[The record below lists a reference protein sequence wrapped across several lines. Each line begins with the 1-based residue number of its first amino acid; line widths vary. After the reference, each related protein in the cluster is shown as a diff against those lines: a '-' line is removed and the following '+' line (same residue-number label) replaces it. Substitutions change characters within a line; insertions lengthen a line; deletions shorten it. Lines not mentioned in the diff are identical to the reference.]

1 MTVRSGRR
9 IAIGVLGGRDVSND
23 IRQIAENVGNGIA
36 KLGGIVV
43 CGGMGGVME
52 AACIGAK
59 SRDGSITVGILPT
72 VSKDEGNP
80 YLDIVIATGM
90 DGARNSII
98 AKSIDVA
105 IAIDGQ
111 YGTLSEIALCLEAG
125 IVVIGLNTW
134 NIEGVIDAESP
145 EDAVAKAFDNI

>member
-1 MTVRSGRR
+1 MVVRSGRR
-9 IAIGVLGGRDVSND
+9 VAIGVLGGKDVGND

-36 KLGGIVV
+36 KLGGILV

-59 SRDGSITVGILPT
+59 SRDGLTVGILPAA
-72 VSKDEGNP
+72 SKDEGNP

-90 DGARNSII
+90 GGARNLII
-98 AKSIDVA
+98 AKSIDAA

-111 YGTLSEIALCLEAG
+111 YGTLSEIAFCLEAG
-125 IVVIGLNTW
+125 VAVIGLNTW
-134 NIEGVIDAESP
+134 NIEGVIDADSP
-145 EDAVAKAFDNI
+145 EDAVAKAFENI

>member
-1 MTVRSGRR
+1 MVVRSGRR
-9 IAIGVLGGRDVSND
+9 VAIGVLGGKDVGNE

-36 KLGGIVV
+36 KLGGILV

-59 SRDGSITVGILPT
+59 SRDGLTVGILPT
-72 VSKDEGNP
+72 ASKDEGNP

-90 DGARNSII
+90 GGARNSII
-98 AKSIDVA
+98 IKSIDAA

-111 YGTLSEIALCLEAG
+111 YGTLSEIAQCLEAG
-125 IVVIGLNTW
+125 VAVIGLNTW
-134 NIEGVIDAESP
+134 NIEGVINADSP
-145 EDAVAKAFDNI
+145 EDAVAKAFENI

>member
-1 MTVRSGRR
+1 MTVKSGRR
-9 IAIGVLGGRDVSND
+9 VAIGVLGGRDVSSD
-23 IRQIAENVGNGIA
+23 VRQIAENVGNGIA

-59 SRDGSITVGILPT
+59 SRDGLTIGILPT
-72 VSKDEGNP
+72 DSKDEGNP

-90 DGARNSII
+90 GGARNSII
-98 AKSIDVA
+98 AKSIDAA

-111 YGTLSEIALCLEAG
+111 YGTLSEIAMCLEAG
-125 IVVIGLNTW
+125 VIVVGLNTW
-134 NIEGVIDAESP
+134 NIEGVIDADSP
-145 EDAVAKAFDNI
+145 EDAVAKAFESI

>member
-9 IAIGVLGGRDVSND
+9 VAIGVLGGRDVSND
-23 IRQIAENVGNGIA
+23 IRQIAESVGNGIA

-59 SRDGSITVGILPT
+59 SRDGTTVGILPT
-72 VSKDEGNP
+72 ASKDEGNP
-80 YLDIVIATGM
+80 YIDIVIATGIG
-90 DGARNSII
+90 GARNSII
-98 AKSIDVA
+98 AKSIDAA
-105 IAIDGQ
+105 IAIDGN
-111 YGTLSEIALCLEAG
+111 YGTLSEIAFCLEAG

-134 NIEGVIDAESP
+134 NIEGVIDADSP